1 MFHQTPTIE
10 IDFLFEQRTTPYI
23 DDEIS
28 VIYSRCYTFAWD
40 IISHGFIFPHIRQL
54 HPYILSEDIIVDGSA
69 SLIDHLQVPFS
80 HILYITL
87 VYDIIVGV
95 PLFRGVGRRLL
106 FEFHRF
112 EDGIRNRNSY
122 IPIIIRGVECFAEML

>member
-40 IISHGFIFPHIRQL
+40 IISH
-54 HPYILSEDIIVDGSA
+54 PYILSEDIIVDGSA

-95 PLFRGVGRRLL
+95 PVFRRVGRRLL
-106 FEFHRF
+106 SEFHRF
-112 EDGIRNRNSY
+112 EYGIRNRDSY
-122 IPIIIRGVECFAEML
+122 IPIIVRGIECFTEML